1 MTPLTGVASDRLIA
15 APFTYAPVGGTPD
28 PQPGFQH
35 LERRRRLIRSDF
47 RGAADDLLAWR
58 VHERSGLRVSASAK
72 RAAPDVVVLMT
83 LGIAGRGLKIPCRVV
98 SVIDEPDRQG
108 FAYGTLP
115 GHPECGEE
123 LFVVER
129 HADGSLEFV
138 VTAFSRP
145 ASLLARAG
153 GPATRWAQRTMTDRY
168 LTALD
173 RP

>member
-1 MTPLTGVASDRLIA
+1 MTPLTGVASDRLA
-15 APFTYAPVGGTPD
+15 QAPFTYDAVGGTPH

-35 LERRRRLIRSDF
+35 LEHRRRLVRSDF
-47 RGAADDLLAWR
+47 QGAADDLLSWR
-58 VHERSGLRVSASAK
+58 VHERAGLHVAASAE
-72 RAAPDVVVLMT
+72 RAAPGVVVLMT
-83 LGIAGRGLKIPCRVV
+83 LGIGGRGLKIPCRVV

-123 LFVVER
+123 LFVIER
-129 HADGSLEFV
+129 GADGSLEFV

-153 GPATRWAQRTMTDRY
+153 GPLTRWAQRTMTDRY
-168 LTALD
+168 LRAPD
-173 RP
+173 RT